1 MLQKIRYRL
10 TWNYAGHLSKS
21 GHAPVALEIRQGR
34 EKSYISSHVMLYP
47 HQWSKGSVVN
57 HDNAEKLTVWLTRW
71 MHQVEEIELDSL
83 LHGTPM
89 SVAQLKNAVRSGTRP
104 SASLKEF
111 VDAVVETSERS
122 PSTKASYHT
131 LVREVEKFDSHVTI
145 STVNHD
151 WIMRWKAFMRT
162 SLLADNTIKGRMKQ
176 LHALTEE
183 ALKRDI
189 ITADPFK
196 HITIG
201 NMTPKAVW
209 LTMAEI
215 RRIERVPLDAQQD
228 RIRDLFL
235 LGCYSGLRY
244 GDLTTLE
251 EADIRHGILT
261 KTMYKTKHTVQI
273 PIGTLFWGKPLEII
287 SKYPDITVLSHC
299 VRHNSTA
306 NKAIKEIARK
316 AGVKKKVSF
325 HVGRKSAASNLSLL
339 GMPLQEIS
347 KVLGHQRSS
356 TTDSYYLFS
365 KTESLFKTSRKLFKV
380 RE

>member
-10 TWNYAGHLSKS
+10 CWNYAGHLNRQ
-21 GHAPVALEIRQGR
+21 GHAPVALEIRQGSQ
-34 EKSYISSHVMLYP
+34 KIYISSNVLLAP
-47 HQWSKGSVVN
+47 SQWDRGRVTD
-57 HDNAEKLTVWLTRW
+57 HPNAEKLTVYLTRW
-71 MHQVEEIELDSL
+71 MHTIEEIELDAL
-83 LHGTPM
+83 LHGHQM
-89 SVAQLKNAVRSGTRP
+89 SVSQLKTAVKSGTRP
-104 SASLKEF
+104 SATLGEF
-111 VDAVVETSERS
+111 VDAVIEGSERS
-122 PSTKASYHT
+122 APTKASYQT
-131 LVREVEKFDSHVTI
+131 LVREVEKFDSHITI

-151 WIMRWKAFMRT
+151 WIVRWKSHMR
-162 SLLADNTIKGRMKQ
+162 SCLLSDNTIKGRLKQ

-189 ITADPFK
+189 IATDPFK
-196 HITIG
+196 HIVIG

-209 LTMAEI
+209 LTMTEI
-215 RRIERVPLDAQQD
+215 RRIERVTLDD
-228 RIRDLFL
+228 KESRVRDLFL

-273 PIGTLFWGKPLEII
+273 PVGTLFWGKPLEII
-287 SKYPDITVLSHC
+287 NKYTDITVLSHC

-306 NKAIKEIARK
+306 NKIIKEVARK

-365 KTESLFKTSRKLFKV
+365 KTESLFKTSR
-380 RE
+380 